1 MKNIIAVSILSIFSL
16 CGFAQERYN
25 SGGTSAKPKSKGFDP
40 QKVVIGGNIT
50 GGLSGNFFSVG
61 VSPMIGYS
69 LTPNFIAGVSLGYQ
83 YTSIKDD
90 NSFFNTTS
98 NRYESFPSRY
108 SLVSPGVWIRANF
121 LTSFF
126 AQVQFENHFGR
137 IRWTGP
143 APFAGGSGVEKVKA
157 NYSIPTLIVG
167 AGYRIDLGARATAYF
182 GASYDV
188 LQASTERIVTASN
201 GAKLTAYS
209 PYYGQ
214 IRPMVGF
221 GFGF

>member
-1 MKNIIAVSILSIFSL
+1 MKKIVAVSILSILSL

-40 QKVVIGGNIT
+40 QKLVIGGNVT
-50 GGLSGNFFSVG
+50 GGFSGNIFSIG

-69 LTPNFIAGVSLGYQ
+69 ITPNFIAGVSLGYQ

-90 NSFFNTTS
+90 NQVYNTTT
-98 NRYESFPSRY
+98 NRNEFYPTRY
-108 SLVSPGVWIRANF
+108 SLLSPGVWVRANF

-126 AQVQFENHFGR
+126 AQAQFENHFGG

-143 APFAGGSGVEKVKA
+143 APLTGGSGVEKVKA

-167 AGYRIDLGARATAYF
+167 AGYRVVLGSRASAYF
-182 GASYDV
+182 GLSYDV
-188 LQASTERIVTASN
+188 LQASTERTVTASN
-201 GAKLTAYS
+201 GQQLTAYS

-214 IRPMVGF
+214 IRPMIGF